1 MPRPNRGAYLKW
13 IEDRGCFYIQ
23 WYEQGRPRKRSTG
36 FADVHDAE
44 GALAQFIAERQR
56 QRVSG
61 PREPG
66 QLLVTDVLAYY
77 IEHHAETVAD
87 PTRIKQAVKALV
99 PFWIGVMVDGVTKA
113 TCQRYQRERAKA
125 VGTVRRELTTLRAAI
140 NFGHTEGILTR
151 PVPVWLPEKPE
162 GKDRWLTR
170 DEAAALLNEA
180 RTGRSDVRAY
190 LPLFIVLGLYT
201 GKRKQAILE
210 LRWPQV
216 DMKNRLID
224 FRKRDE
230 DGDIQGQTSKRRG
243 RQPIPNRLMTFLRL
257 AHRRRYSD
265 LGYVIHDKG
274 RRIIDI
280 GDGKSGSFGTAVK
293 NAKLPGVTPH
303 TLRHTC
309 GTWLAQKGVPL
320 FQIGGWLDHSDARST
335 ELYAHHHPDFQGEA
349 LDAFNRRG

>member
-170 DEAAALLNEA
+170 EEAASLLNAA

-274 RRIIDI
+274 RRINDI
-280 GDGKSGSFGTAVK
+280 GDGKSGSFGRAVK

-320 FQIGGWLDHSDARST
+320 FQIGGWLDHSDARTT

>member
-151 PVPVWLPEKPE
+151 PVPVWLPEKPD

-170 DEAAALLNEA
+170 DEAAALLNAA

-224 FRKRDE
+224 FRKRDD

-280 GDGKSGSFGTAVK
+280 GDGKSGSFGTARDR
-293 NAKLPGVTPH
+293 AGLSDVTPH

-320 FQIGGWLDHSDARST
+320 FQIGGWLDHSDARTT